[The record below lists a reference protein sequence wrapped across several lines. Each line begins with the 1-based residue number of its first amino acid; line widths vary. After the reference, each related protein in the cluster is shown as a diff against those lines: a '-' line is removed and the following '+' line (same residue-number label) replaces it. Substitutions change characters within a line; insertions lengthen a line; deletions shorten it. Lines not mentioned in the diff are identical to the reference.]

1 MSDQLEL
8 WLEGLPVDEAV
19 VVDGETVYLR
29 RHPDGAEPG
38 VELGIV
44 LLRAFTPAQLEEAAR
59 AGFHSARQF
68 GAGLAVADDG
78 QALVL
83 NRWLPGAA
91 GWLDAAGALE
101 DILNQGALW
110 RAWLAPSRPR
120 REEGVSAQEQR
131 IRARFAGG
139 LP

>member
-1 MSDQLEL
+1 MSDHLEH

-29 RHPDGAEPG
+29 RHPDGAELG
-38 VELGIV
+38 VY
-44 LLRAFTPAQLEEAAR
+44 LLRDFTPAQLEEAAR

-68 GAGLAVADDG
+68 GAGLALADDG

-83 NRWLPGAA
+83 NRWLPGAD

-101 DILNQGALW
+101 DILNQSALS

-120 REEGVSAQEQR
+120 REEGLSAQEQR

>member
-8 WLEGLPVDEAV
+8 WLAALPVDEAV
-19 VVDGETVYLR
+19 VVDGETVWLR
-29 RHPDGAEPG
+29 RQPDGAELG
-38 VELGIV
+38 VY
-44 LLRAFTPAQLEEAAR
+44 LLREFTPAQLEEAAR

-68 GAGLAVADDG
+68 GAGLAVRDD
-78 QALVL
+78 ALVL
-83 NRWLPGAA
+83 NRWLPGVDS
-91 GWLDAAGALE
+91 WLDAAGALE
-101 DILNQGALW
+101 DILNQGAMW

-120 REEGVSAQEQR
+120 RDEGISAQEQR

>member
-1 MSDQLEL
+1 MNDQLDL
-8 WLEGLPVDEAV
+8 WLAALPVDEAV
-19 VVDGETVYLR
+19 VVDGETVWLR
-29 RHPDGAEPG
+29 RHPDGAELG
-38 VELGIV
+38 AELGV
-44 LLRAFTPAQLEEAAR
+44 LLLRGFTPAQLEEAAR

-68 GAGLAVADDG
+68 GAGLAVQDD
-78 QALVL
+78 ALVL
-83 NRWLPGAA
+83 NRWLAGVD

-101 DILNQGALW
+101 DILNQCALW
-110 RAWLAPSRPR
+110 RAWQAPSRPR

>member
-8 WLEGLPVDEAV
+8 WLEGLPLDEAV
-19 VVDGETVYLR
+19 AIDGETAYLR
-29 RHPDGAEPG
+29 RHPGGA
-38 VELGIV
+38 ELGIY
-44 LLRAFTPAQLEEAAR
+44 LLREFTPAQLEEAAR

-78 QALVL
+78 KALVL
-83 NRWLPGAA
+83 NRWLPGVA

-110 RAWLAPSRPR
+110 RAWLAPHRPR
-120 REEGVSAQEQR
+120 RDDGLSAQEQR
-131 IRARFAGG
+131 IRARFAGA

>member
-1 MSDQLEL
+1 MSDHLEL

-29 RHPDGAEPG
+29 RHPDGAELG
-38 VELGIV
+38 VY
-44 LLRAFTPAQLEEAAR
+44 LLRDFTPAQLEEAAR

-68 GAGLAVADDG
+68 GAGLALADDG

-83 NRWLPGAA
+83 NRWLPGAD

-101 DILNQGALW
+101 DILNQSALS

-120 REEGVSAQEQR
+120 REEGLSAQEQR
-131 IRARFAGG
+131 VRARFAGG

>member
-8 WLEGLPVDEAV
+8 WLAGLPVDEAV
-19 VVDGETVYLR
+19 VIDGETVYLR
-29 RHPDGAEPG
+29 RQAGGAELG
-38 VELGIV
+38 VY
-44 LLRAFTPAQLEEAAR
+44 LLREFTPAQLEEAAR

-78 QALVL
+78 KALVL
-83 NRWLPGAA
+83 NRWLPGAG
-91 GWLDAAGALE
+91 GWPDAAGPLE

-110 RAWLAPSRPR
+110 RAWLAPQRPR
-120 REEGVSAQEQR
+120 RDEGLSAQEQR
-131 IRARFAGG
+131 IRARFAGA

>member
-1 MSDQLEL
+1 MSDHLEL

-29 RHPDGAEPG
+29 RHPDGAELG
-38 VELGIV
+38 VY
-44 LLRAFTPAQLEEAAR
+44 LLRDFTPAQLEEAAR

-68 GAGLAVADDG
+68 GAGLALADDG

-83 NRWLPGAA
+83 NRWLPGAD

-101 DILNQGALW
+101 DILNQSALS

-131 IRARFAGG
+131 VRARFAGG

>member
-1 MSDQLEL
+1 MSDQLEH
-8 WLEGLPVDEAV
+8 WLAALPVDEAV
-19 VVDGETVYLR
+19 VVDGETVWLR
-29 RHPDGAEPG
+29 RHPDGAE
-38 VELGIV
+38 LGIY
-44 LLRAFTPAQLEEAAR
+44 LLREFTPAQLEEAAR

-68 GAGLAVADDG
+68 GAGLAVQDD
-78 QALVL
+78 ALVL
-83 NRWLPGAA
+83 NRWLVGAD

-110 RAWLAPSRPR
+110 RAWLAPARPR

>member
-1 MSDQLEL
+1 MSDHLEL

-29 RHPDGAEPG
+29 RHPDGAELG
-38 VELGIV
+38 VY
-44 LLRAFTPAQLEEAAR
+44 LLRDFTPAQLEEAAR

-68 GAGLAVADDG
+68 GAGLALADDG
-78 QALVL
+78 HALVL
-83 NRWLPGAA
+83 NRWLPGAG

-101 DILNQGALW
+101 DILNQSALS

-120 REEGVSAQEQR
+120 REEGLSAQEQR
-131 IRARFAGG
+131 VRARFAGG

>member
-1 MSDQLEL
+1 MSDHLEH

-29 RHPDGAEPG
+29 RHPDGAELG
-38 VELGIV
+38 VY
-44 LLRAFTPAQLEEAAR
+44 LLRDFTQAQLEEAAR

-68 GAGLAVADDG
+68 GAGLALADDG

-83 NRWLPGAA
+83 NRWLPGAD

-101 DILNQGALW
+101 DILNQSALS

-120 REEGVSAQEQR
+120 REEGLSAQEQR